1 MDVPHIDHGVSN
13 RKVVATTYLDLLYRG
28 VKKEH
33 DVSKMHE
40 PRKTNVR
47 HCTRV
52 NLTPDSSPD
61 ASISNAF
68 PIVPRCLT
76 ALLDRMIR
84 HHPCTPDSPYSVKLP
99 TVTTCSVTSPAILSL
114 QKQSAEDRQS
124 DNGLRGRAEPSE

>member
-13 RKVVATTYLDLLYRG
+13 RKVVETTYIDLLYRG

-84 HHPCTPDSPYSVKLP
+84 HHPCTPDSPISVESS
-99 TVTTCSVTSPAILSL
+99 TVATCPVTSSEVSL
-114 QKQSAEDRQS
+114 PQKESA
-124 DNGLRGRAEPSE
+124 